1 MRGGKRQ
8 AGGLLPR
15 SGKATRSGAAKPR
28 LQAVAQ
34 QARLSNP
41 VGTAVHSATIE
52 VAGVPCRGLG
62 QRPSVPLFQYIKTSY
77 AFSHRR
83 FFQL

>member
-15 SGKATRSGAAKPR
+15 SGKATRSGAA
-28 LQAVAQ
+28 
-34 QARLSNP
+34 NP

-52 VAGVPCRGLG
+52 VAGGNAEWRQQTLYPLG
-62 QRPSVPLFQYIKTSY
+62 QSPK
-77 AFSHRR
+77 
-83 FFQL
+83 